1 MNQLKKMQDSL
12 SNLQDTMSSVYSS
25 EHYPSVLLFDPNK
38 NHSERM
44 SIVTLKEEFDLLRQY
59 GFDKVMN
66 DWNQQGYVIYRLWDR
81 GIFGHYKM
89 NCPSC
94 LAYWQDPSLENERE
108 MTQRV
113 VEILSRETAEYK
125 IFVDMVKEMHLQL
138 MFVAEK

>member
-1 MNQLKKMQDSL
+1 
-12 SNLQDTMSSVYSS
+12 
-25 EHYPSVLLFDPNK
+25 
-38 NHSERM
+38 
-44 SIVTLKEEFDLLRQY
+44 
-59 GFDKVMN
+59 
-66 DWNQQGYVIYRLWDR
+66 
-81 GIFGHYKM
+81 M